1 MRTSIN
7 SVELNTPPAGQPLR
21 ATLQATHARRI
32 KIIGLVA
39 TMFNDNGSATPATL
53 TIQRNRV
60 TVTVVHIPEVNPAE
74 TIEFSFAEG
83 FSTNVTALVDQLS
96 GPQGFDFGL
105 PYMWLDG
112 DITLTLTFTTMA
124 ASSEITSATLTYEQD
139 D

>member
-1 MRTSIN
+1 
-7 SVELNTPPAGQPLR
+7 
-21 ATLQATHARRI
+21 
-32 KIIGLVA
+32 
-39 TMFNDNGSATPATL
+39 MFNDNGSATPATL